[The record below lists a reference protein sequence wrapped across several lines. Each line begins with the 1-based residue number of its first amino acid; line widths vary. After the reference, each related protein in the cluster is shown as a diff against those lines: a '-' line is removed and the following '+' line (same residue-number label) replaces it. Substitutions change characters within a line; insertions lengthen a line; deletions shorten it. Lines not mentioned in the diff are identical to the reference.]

1 MLVKNLLQKKGN
13 VIYSVSP
20 DNSVYQ
26 AIEKMAE
33 LDIGALVVMSNNV
46 LKGIISERDYRN
58 KVILKGR
65 SSKTTAVKQIMSDK
79 VVCVTPEDSVNLCMQ
94 LMTNKRIR
102 HLPVLEDE
110 KLVGVISI
118 GDVVKSVIENQKNEI
133 DSLRDYITSGSGYP
147 G

>member
-110 KLVGVISI
+110 NL
-118 GDVVKSVIENQKNEI
+118 
-133 DSLRDYITSGSGYP
+133 
-147 G
+147 

>member
-1 MLVKNLLQKKGN
+1 
-13 VIYSVSP
+13 
-20 DNSVYQ
+20 
-26 AIEKMAE
+26 
-33 LDIGALVVMSNNV
+33 
-46 LKGIISERDYRN
+46 
-58 KVILKGR
+58 
-65 SSKTTAVKQIMSDK
+65 

-118 GDVVKSVIENQKNEI
+118 GDVVKSVIENQKSEI

>member
-1 MLVKNLLQKKGN
+1 MLVKNLLQKKGTE
-13 VIYSVSP
+13 IYSVTP
-20 DNSVYQ
+20 DETVYT

-33 LDIGALVVMSNNV
+33 LDIGALVV
-46 LKGIISERDYRN
+46 LTDGKLAGIISERDYRS

-65 SSKTTAVKQIMSDK
+65 ASKTTSVKDIMSDK
-79 VVCVTPEDSVNLCMQ
+79 IVCVTSDDSVNLCMQ
-94 LMTNKRIR
+94 LMTDKRIR
-102 HLPVLEDE
+102 HLPVLDE
-110 KLVGVISI
+110 GTLVGVISI

>member
-1 MLVKNLLQKKGN
+1 MLVKNLLQKKGTE
-13 VIYSVSP
+13 IYSITP
-20 DNSVYQ
+20 EQTVYE
-26 AIEKMAE
+26 AIEKMAD
-33 LDIGALVVMSNNV
+33 LGIGALVVLTNGK
-46 LKGIISERDYRN
+46 LAGIISERDYRS

-65 SSKTTAVKQIMSDK
+65 ASKTTPVRDIMSDK
-79 VVCVTPEDSVNLCMQ
+79 IICVTSDDSVNLCMQ
-94 LMTNKRIR
+94 LMTDKRIR
-102 HLPVLEDE
+102 HLPVLDDD